1 MAACGFVDMGF
12 VGSRFT
18 WGNKYTKERL
28 DRSFQTIQWRSLFP
42 FSRVITLHPSESDHC
57 PILIEKEWALPTTG
71 NVLGQIGFK
80 FKVIG
85 QKLMKWH
92 QKDFDKQKV
101 EMRIIQEK
109 LNDIMRQ
116 PFSPEQY
123 EEQRTLHAKYS
134 HLLSQQEKYWR
145 QRSRAVWLKD
155 GDRNSAFFHCRA
167 SNRKSR
173 NSIRG
178 LTDEQGQ
185 WQSEPAEIKR
195 LLLTYFTTVF
205 SSEGCDARALQ
216 MVLDATPTKVTRS
229 MNESLVQPY
238 IDDEIKA
245 ALFQMHPSKSPGP
258 DGMSPFFFQ
267 KYWNVVSMDVCNA
280 IRNFLE
286 KGELWPES
294 NYTYLCL
301 IPKIKSPKVAAHFRP
316 IALCNVICLIASK
329 VVANRLKCILPEIIS
344 PLQSAY
350 VPGRLISDN
359 TLVATEATH
368 FMYQLKGQQ
377 TGFFSLKLDI
387 SKAYDR
393 LEWPFIQAMLLKLG
407 FQSSW
412 VQMIMS
418 CISQVTYSILIQ
430 GEPSTKLSPTRGIR
444 QGDPLSPYIFIL
456 CAEGLSALISDAVQ
470 HNAITGLQMCPQ
482 APTLHHLFF
491 ADDSFLFG
499 TATEGECYKFK
510 AILDT
515 YERASGQQVNYQK
528 SSMAF
533 SRNVD
538 MDRQNKFAS
547 ILGVTRVDDHDR
559 YLGLP
564 LRVGRSKTAIFEYI
578 KEKLTKKLINWKA
591 KILSCAGKEILI
603 KAVAQTMPL
612 YAMNCYLLP
621 RGLCVDIH
629 KLCASFFWG
638 DTNEKKKIHW
648 RNWDKLCLTKK
659 EGGMEFKNLYAYNL
673 AMLAKQG
680 WRLVTNPT
688 SLIARLFKAR
698 YFPNCSFWEAGLG
711 DSPSFSWRSILNGRP
726 VLKAGIQW
734 KIGDGQ
740 SVSIWHDRWI
750 LVHHPIHL
758 QQPATTDF
766 HLVADLINQETRE
779 WIPASVY
786 ALFPSDIA
794 SKILCIPFGRRQC
807 SDKLIWSPEKK
818 GFYSVKSANWIARE
832 QVLQNVLTSTS
843 NGDPFN
849 VLWQQLWK
857 AKIPGK
863 VLICNWR
870 ACNNLLATRERLLA
884 KGYTGTIEC
893 LLCQSRI
900 EDNYHLFCQ
909 CPLAKQILSAPPF
922 NLQHTLVPTMSF
934 KEWMLERA
942 QQLKLET
949 LEKLM
954 MVVWALWKNRNNGLW
969 EGKVQ
974 TAHDLVLSCFTWL
987 ADFQKSRSKTP
998 TTNRSMRAK
1007 WKPPT
1012 SGFKLNVDAAFL
1024 PNQTTGGIG
1033 GVLRDSTGQFR
1044 AAFFQPEMFVASP
1057 KQCELLAIRASLD
1070 LLSSCGIHD
1079 VSVESDCME
1088 AVSEANCRNY
1098 DLLANGGI
1106 VDDIHAV
1113 WSKLQGVTIS
1123 HTPQTCNAVAHRL
1136 AALGFE
1142 NPIGA
1147 VWFDQA
1153 PSSIHDILQHDCAQ
1167 LV

>member
-18 WGNKYTKERL
+18 WSNKYTKERL
-28 DRSFQTIQWRSLFP
+28 DQSFQTLQWRSLFP
-42 FSRVITLHPSESDHC
+42 FSRVITLNPSESDHC
-57 PILIEKEWALPTTG
+57 PILIEVHAEKVQSTRVNRPFRFEEIWHGNQTCADIIQKEWALPTTG
-71 NVLGQIGFK
+71 NVLRQIGFK
-80 FKVIG
+80 FQAIG
-85 QKLMKWH
+85 KKLMQWH
-92 QKDFDKQKV
+92 KTDFDRQKA

-134 HLLSQQEKYWR
+134 QLLSQQEKYWR

-155 GDRNSAFFHCRA
+155 GDRNSAFFHRRA
-167 SNRKSR
+167 CNRKSR

-185 WQSEPAEIKR
+185 WQSEPAEIQR
-195 LLLTYFTTVF
+195 LLLTYFKTVF
-205 SSEGCDARALQ
+205 SSEGCDARAVQ
-216 MVLDATPTKVTRS
+216 TVLDATPTKLTRS

-238 IDDEIKA
+238 TDDEIKA

-258 DGMSPFFFQ
+258 NGMSPFFFQ

-294 NYTYLCL
+294 NYTFLCL
-301 IPKIKSPKVAAHFRP
+301 IPKTKSPKVAAHFRP
-316 IALCNVICLIASK
+316 IALCNVICRIASK

-350 VPGRLISDN
+350 VLGRLISDN
-359 TLVATEATH
+359 TLVATEEAH
-368 FMYQLKGQQ
+368 FMHQLRSQE

-387 SKAYDR
+387 SKVR
-393 LEWPFIQAMLLKLG
+393 
-407 FQSSW
+407 
-412 VQMIMS
+412 
-418 CISQVTYSILIQ
+418 
-430 GEPSTKLSPTRGIR
+430 
-444 QGDPLSPYIFIL
+444 
-456 CAEGLSALISDAVQ
+456 LSALISDAVH
-470 HNAITGLQMCPQ
+470 HNAIAGLKMCPQ

-499 TATEGECYKFK
+499 TAIDGECYKFK
-510 AILDT
+510 DILDT

-538 MDRQNKFAS
+538 MDTQNKFAS
-547 ILGVTRVDDHDR
+547 ILAVKRVDEHDR

-621 RGLCVDIH
+621 RGLCDDIH

-648 RNWDKLCLTKK
+648 RSWDKLCLTKK
-659 EGGMEFKNLYAYNL
+659 EGGMGFKNLYAYNL

-698 YFPNCSFWEAGLG
+698 YFPNCSFWEADLG
-711 DSPSFSWRSILNGRP
+711 DSPSFSWRSILSGRP

-734 KIGDGQ
+734 KIGDGH

-750 LVHHPIHL
+750 LVHHPVHL
-758 QQPATTDF
+758 QPPATPEF

-779 WIPASVY
+779 WIPTSVY
-786 ALFPSDIA
+786 ALFSSEIA
-794 SKILCIPFGRRQC
+794 EKILCIPLGRRQC

-818 GFYSVKSANWIARE
+818 GFYSVKSAYWIAWE

-843 NGDPFN
+843 NGDPFKE
-849 VLWQQLWK
+849 LWQQLWK

-863 VLICNWR
+863 VIICNWR
-870 ACNNLLATRERLLA
+870 ACNNLLPTRERLLA
-884 KGYTGTIEC
+884 KGYIGTTEC
-893 LLCQSRI
+893 LLCQNRI
-900 EDNYHLFCQ
+900 EDNYHLFY
-909 CPLAKQILSAPPF
+909 
-922 NLQHTLVPTMSF
+922 
-934 KEWMLERA
+934 
-942 QQLKLET
+942 
-949 LEKLM
+949 
-954 MVVWALWKNRNNGLW
+954 
-969 EGKVQ
+969 
-974 TAHDLVLSCFTWL
+974 
-987 ADFQKSRSKTP
+987 FQKSRSRNP
-998 TTNRSMRAK
+998 PTNRSVRAK

-1024 PNQTTGGIG
+1024 PNQTNGGIG

-1044 AAFFQPEMFVASP
+1044 ATFFQPVMFAASP
-1057 KQCELLAIRASLD
+1057 KQCELLAIRAGLD
-1070 LLSSCGIHD
+1070 LLSSCGIHN

-1106 VDDIHAV
+1106 VDDIHEV
-1113 WSKLQGVTIS
+1113 WSRLQGVTIS
-1123 HTPQTCNAVAHRL
+1123 HTPRTCNVVAHRL

-1153 PSSIHDILQHDCAQ
+1153 PSYISDVLQHDCAQ

>member
-1 MAACGFVDMGF
+1 MAGDFNEIMSQADKSGDPRRAALPMEILRRTMAACGFVDMGF

-18 WGNKYTKERL
+18 WSNKYTKERL
-28 DRSFQTIQWRSLFP
+28 DRSFQTLQWRSLFP
-42 FSRVITLHPSESDHC
+42 FSRVITLNPSESDHC
-57 PILIEKEWALPTTG
+57 PILIKTSFRKEWALPTTG
-71 NVLGQIGFK
+71 NVLRQIGFK
-80 FKVIG
+80 FKAIG
-85 QKLMKWH
+85 KKLMQWH
-92 QKDFDKQKV
+92 KTDFDRQKA

-134 HLLSQQEKYWR
+134 QLLSQQEKYWR

-155 GDRNSAFFHCRA
+155 GDRNSAFFHRRA
-167 SNRKSR
+167 CNRKSR

-185 WQSEPAEIKR
+185 WQSEPAEIQR
-195 LLLTYFTTVF
+195 LLLTYFKTVF
-205 SSEGCDARALQ
+205 SSEGGDARALQ
-216 MVLDATPTKVTRS
+216 TVLDATPTKVTRS

-238 IDDEIKA
+238 TDDEIKA

-286 KGELWPES
+286 KGELWPEA
-294 NYTYLCL
+294 NYTFLCL
-301 IPKIKSPKVAAHFRP
+301 IPKTKSPKVAAHFRP
-316 IALCNVICLIASK
+316 IALCNVICRIASK

-359 TLVATEATH
+359 TLVATEAAH
-368 FMYQLKGQQ
+368 FMHQLRSRE
-377 TGFFSLKLDI
+377 T
-387 SKAYDR
+387 
-393 LEWPFIQAMLLKLG
+393 
-407 FQSSW
+407 
-412 VQMIMS
+412 
-418 CISQVTYSILIQ
+418 
-430 GEPSTKLSPTRGIR
+430 
-444 QGDPLSPYIFIL
+444 
-456 CAEGLSALISDAVQ
+456 
-470 HNAITGLQMCPQ
+470 
-482 APTLHHLFF
+482 
-491 ADDSFLFG
+491 
-499 TATEGECYKFK
+499 
-510 AILDT
+510 
-515 YERASGQQVNYQK
+515 GQQVNYQK

-533 SRNVD
+533 SGNVD
-538 MDRQNKFAS
+538 MDTQNKFAS
-547 ILGVTRVDDHDR
+547 ILAVKRVDEHDR

-591 KILSCAGKEILI
+591 MILSCAGKEILI

-621 RGLCVDIH
+621 RGLCDDIH

-648 RNWDKLCLTKK
+648 RSWDKLCLTKK
-659 EGGMEFKNLYAYNL
+659 EGGMGFKNLYAYNL

-680 WRLVTNPT
+680 WRCE
-688 SLIARLFKAR
+688 IA
-698 YFPNCSFWEAGLG
+698 E
-711 DSPSFSWRSILNGRP
+711 
-726 VLKAGIQW
+726 
-734 KIGDGQ
+734 
-740 SVSIWHDRWI
+740 
-750 LVHHPIHL
+750 
-758 QQPATTDF
+758 
-766 HLVADLINQETRE
+766 
-779 WIPASVY
+779 
-786 ALFPSDIA
+786 
-794 SKILCIPFGRRQC
+794 KILCIPLGQRQC

-818 GFYSVKSANWIARE
+818 GFYSVKSAYWIARE

-843 NGDPFN
+843 NGDPFKE
-849 VLWQQLWK
+849 LWQQLWK

-863 VLICNWR
+863 VIICNWR
-870 ACNNLLATRERLLA
+870 ACNNLLPTRERLLA
-884 KGYTGTIEC
+884 KGYTGTTEC
-893 LLCQSRI
+893 LLCQNHI

-922 NLQHTLVPTMSF
+922 NLQHTLLPNMSF

-942 QQLKLET
+942 QQLKPET
-949 LEKLM
+949 LEKLI
-954 MVVWALWKNRNNGLW
+954 MVVWALWKNRNNVLW

-987 ADFQKSRSKTP
+987 ADFQKSRSRNP
-998 TTNRSMRAK
+998 PTNRSVRAK

-1024 PNQTTGGIG
+1024 PNQTNSGIG

-1044 AAFFQPEMFVASP
+1044 AAFFQPVMFAASP
-1057 KQCELLAIRASLD
+1057 KQCELLAIRAGFD
-1070 LLSSCGIHD
+1070 LLSSCGIHN
-1079 VSVESDCME
+1079 VSVESDFME

-1098 DLLANGGI
+1098 DMLANGGI
-1106 VDDIHAV
+1106 VDDINEV
-1113 WSKLQGVTIS
+1113 WSRLQGVTIS
-1123 HTPQTCNAVAHRL
+1123 HTLRTCNAVAHRL

-1147 VWFDQA
+1147 VGFDQA
-1153 PSSIHDILQHDCAQ
+1153 PSYISDVLQHDYAK